1 MSTMRKFLDSLKVK
15 EQKDDDI
22 PTSTWINRDIQPL
35 PPSRR
40 TWGPWSF
47 VGFWMMNGFNISGWA
62 TASSLLALGLN
73 VWQSF
78 LAIIIGE
85 IIYGTQLWFGAECVK
100 VFIGSLAPGFLTM
113 RNTLPASAAME
124 TNDLI
129 CVIIFS
135 LISLPLI
142 WFPPETYR
150 KPFMFASVTI
160 SITCTAMLIVCLA
173 KAGGG

>member
-1 MSTMRKFLDSLKVK
+1 MRILL
-15 EQKDDDI
+15 
-22 PTSTWINRDIQPL
+22 
-35 PPSRR
+35 
-40 TWGPWSF
+40 SF
-47 VGFWMMNGFNISGWA
+47 VW
-62 TASSLLALGLN
+62 
-73 VWQSF
+73 
-78 LAIIIGE
+78 
-85 IIYGTQLWFGAECVK
+85 YGTQLWFGAECVK

-113 RNTLPASAAME
+113 KNTLPASAAME

-142 WFPPETYR
+142 RFPPETYK

-173 KAGGG
+173 KAGGRGSGAE